1 MHSRGTLACERSTG
15 RFESVTPFNDIR
27 DYVGVP
33 RVVSLRLSP
42 DGTRLACVVQALNP
56 DGRSYGTSLWEV
68 PLDDGGAPRR
78 LTRSVR
84 GEAGAEFTPAG
95 DLLFGS
101 RRPDPTVKDADEE
114 VGALWLLPAG
124 GGEARRIASRPG
136 GVTGFATGGR
146 TVVFGS
152 DVLPGDEADEA
163 ERRKARKEAG
173 ISAILHEDYPVRYWD
188 HDIGPGETR
197 LFAGVLG
204 DAEELTEVR
213 DLTPRPGRALDD
225 ESSYAVT
232 PDGSAVVTTWGVS
245 LPHGERRS
253 ELVVIPAAGA
263 DEGGARRVLAGQDGH
278 DFEGP
283 VRISPDGRLV
293 ACVRVRHAALDQI
306 PEVTLWIVDLDTGEG
321 HPAGGELWPADL
333 AWAPDSRSLLVAA
346 DHRGRRP
353 VFRVAADGSAPQRLT
368 PDDGAYSWLNVAPD
382 GVVYAL
388 RGAVDAPAAPV
399 RIAVDGTPVPL
410 ASPAP
415 GPRTPGTLTEV
426 TATAD
431 DGAEVRAWLVLPE
444 GASGDAPAPML
455 LWIHGGPLASWND
468 WSWRWNPWIMAARGY
483 AVLLPDPC
491 LSTGYGAEMIRR
503 GWADWG
509 PRTHADLMSIT
520 DAALELPEVDA
531 TRIGAMGGS
540 FGGYMANWLAGHT
553 DRFGAIVTHASLWNL
568 DQFAGT
574 TDASMY
580 WQREFGPPGSEL
592 YTRLSPHLS
601 LEKITTPMLVVH
613 GDKDYRVPIGE
624 ALRLWWDLR
633 RSEVESKFLYF
644 PDENHWILKPGN
656 SVVWYETVFA
666 FLERHV
672 LGGEWK
678 RPESLT

>member
-1 MHSRGTLACERSTG
+1 M
-15 RFESVTPFNDIR
+15 
-27 DYVGVP
+27 
-33 RVVSLRLSP
+33 VSLRLSP
-42 DGTRLACVVQALNP
+42 DGTRLAGTVQALDP

-68 PLDDGGAPRR
+68 PLDDRDRPRR
-78 LTRSVR
+78 LTRSVK
-84 GEAGAEFTPAG
+84 GEAGAEFTRTG

-101 RRPDPTVKDADEE
+101 RRPDPTVKDPDEE
-114 VGALWLLPAG
+114 VGALWLLPAA

-136 GVTGFATGGR
+136 GVTGFAAGGT

-188 HDIGPGETR
+188 HDLGPGETR

-204 DAEELTEVR
+204 DAERLAEVR

-225 ESSYAVT
+225 EASYAVT
-232 PDGSAVVTTWGVS
+232 PDGSAVVTTWKVP
-245 LPHGERRS
+245 LPHGELRS
-253 ELVVIPAAGA
+253 ELVVIPVT
-263 DEGGARRVLAGQDGH
+263 EGGDRRVLAGQDGH

-293 ACVRVRHAALDQI
+293 ACVRVGHATTERI
-306 PEVTLWIVDLDTGEG
+306 PETTLWIVDLATGEG

-333 AWAPDSRSLLVAA
+333 AWAPDSRSLFVAA
-346 DHRGRRP
+346 DHLGRRP
-353 VFRVAADGSAPQRLT
+353 VFRVAADGAAPQRLT
-368 PDDGAYSWLNVAPD
+368 PDDGAYSSLNVAPD

-388 RGAVDAPAAPV
+388 RGAVDAPATPV
-399 RIAVDGTPVPL
+399 RIAADGTLGYL

-415 GPRTPGTLTEV
+415 GPGTPGTLTEV

-431 DGAEVRAWLVLPE
+431 DGAEIRAWLVLPE

-455 LWIHGGPLASWND
+455 LWIHGGPLSSWND

-491 LSTGYGAEMIRR
+491 LSTGYGPEMIRR

-520 DAALELPEVDA
+520 DAALELPEIDA
-531 TRIGAMGGS
+531 GRIGAMGGS
-540 FGGYMANWLAGHT
+540 FGGYMANWVAGHT

-580 WQREFGPPGSEL
+580 WQREFGSPGGEL

-601 LEKITTPMLVVH
+601 LENITTPMLVVH

-644 PDENHWILKPGN
+644 PDENHWVLKPGN
-656 SVVWYETVFA
+656 AVVWYETVLA
-666 FLERHV
+666 FLEQHV

-678 RPESLT
+678 RPESLS